1 MSVSGPDPMAEDL
14 AGAPGRE
21 PPAWPPDGPP
31 EPPAA
36 ARSGTLAGKR
46 LALIVSTA
54 PELGDLSRAHAL
66 AMAAAA
72 LGVDVGIFFMDEAV
86 AGLPQARAL
95 LAELVEEGCEL
106 CACASSAHA
115 RGLGEA
121 DVGMLLG
128 SQDDHAALVHR
139 ADRVVAF
146 T

>member
-1 MSVSGPDPMAEDL
+1 MPGAGSTAENL
-14 AGAPGRE
+14 AGAPADVLAGK
-21 PPAWPPDGPP
+21 
-31 EPPAA
+31 
-36 ARSGTLAGKR
+36 RSGVLAGKR
-46 LALIVSTA
+46 LALIVSTG
-54 PELGDLSRAHAL
+54 PERGDMVRAHAL

-72 LGVDVGIFFMDEAV
+72 MGVDVGIFFMDEAV
-86 AGLPQARAL
+86 AGLPGARAL
-95 LAELVEEGCEL
+95 IGELIEEGCEL

-121 DVGMLLG
+121 EVGMLLG